1 MQVLQGI
8 WWYLVLI
15 GVMILVHELGHY
27 WAARF
32 FDVKVETF
40 SFGFGPRLFGFKKG
54 ETDFRFSAI
63 LFGGYVRMAG
73 EQVGDEAAA
82 DPRSLLAKPRW
93 QRVIIAFAGPA
104 INVVLAVALLTG
116 LFMVEFPKVPT
127 PHSPIVGYVA
137 QNGAAAQAG
146 IREGDQVVQIDS
158 ITDPTWEDIALR
170 EMGSVRRPMDVWVR
184 RDGKRLHFVVTPV
197 FDEKEGAGNAG
208 WGPETD
214 VEVAGFAPG
223 IDVAQKAGL
232 KKGDIFIS
240 ANGLPIHSVSRFR
253 DVIDDS
259 KGSPVHLAYSRNG
272 QVHDVTLSAVRSES
286 DGEKRWMIGV
296 EMQPPK
302 FQIVKL
308 PFGQAV
314 GESWKENEENARLI
328 FRLLEGIVE
337 RRVSPRSLQ
346 GPVRIAQMSGEMAR
360 EGPATFISWMAMVSL
375 NLFIF
380 NLVPV
385 PILDGG
391 VILMLLVEMLMRR
404 DLDLKVKEAVIRA
417 GLVFLMMVVV
427 CAIYND
433 ISKILPP
440 G

>member
-73 EQVGDEAAA
+73 EQVGDEAAS

-104 INVVLAVALLTG
+104 INVVLAVVLLTG

-127 PHSPIVGYVA
+127 PHSPVVGYVA
-137 QNGAAAQAG
+137 QNGPAAQAG
-146 IREGDQVVQIDS
+146 IREGDQVVQIDN
-158 ITDPTWEDIALR
+158 ITNPTWEDIELR
-170 EMGSVRRPMDVWVR
+170 SLGSVRRAMEVWVR
-184 RDGKRLHFVVTPV
+184 RDGKRMHLTVTPS

-214 VEVAGFAPG
+214 VEIAGFAPG
-223 IDVAQKAGL
+223 IDAAQKAGL
-232 KKGDIFIS
+232 QKGDIFIT
-240 ANGLPIHSVSRFR
+240 ANGQPILSISRFR

-259 KGSPVHLAYSRNG
+259 KGSPVSLTYSRGG
-272 QVHDVTLSAVRSES
+272 QVHQVTLAAARGETE
-286 DGEKRWMIGV
+286 GEKRWMIGV
-296 EMQPPK
+296 EMRPPRMEV
-302 FQIVKL
+302 VKL
-308 PFGQAV
+308 PFGQALA
-314 GESWKENEENARLI
+314 ESWKENLQNAKLI
-328 FRLLEGIVE
+328 VRLLDGIIE
-337 RRVSPRSLQ
+337 RRMSPKSLQ
-346 GPVRIAQMSGEMAR
+346 GPIRIAQMSGEMAR
-360 EGPATFISWMAMVSL
+360 EGPDTFLRWMAMVSL

-427 CAIYND
+427 FAIYND